1 MTKKTTL
8 KKTSTGSVLAEIA
21 ITGMQEK
28 KAKSIVKIDLRNLNM
43 SVADFFVICHAE
55 SDKQID
61 AIADSVEEEIRKA
74 TGEKPFSREGFQL
87 SEWIILDYVDVVVH
101 IFNREKRAYYD
112 LEDLWSDGVHTSYAD
127 EN

>member
-1 MTKKTTL
+1 ML
-8 KKTSTGSVLAEIA
+8 KKAESGNILAEIA
-21 ITGMQEK
+21 VKGMQEK
-28 KAKSIVKIDLRNLNM
+28 KAKSIVKIDLRKLNL

-61 AIADSVEEEIRKA
+61 AIADSVEDEIRNA

-87 SEWIILDYVDVVVH
+87 SDWIILDYGDVVVH
-101 IFNREKRAYYD
+101 IFNREKRGYYD
-112 LEDLWSDGVHTSYAD
+112 LEDLWSDGIQTHYED

>member
-1 MTKKTTL
+1 ML
-8 KKTSTGSVLAEIA
+8 KKAESGNILAEIVVK
-21 ITGMQEK
+21 GMQEK
-28 KAKSIVKIDLRNLNM
+28 KAKSIVKIDLRKLNL

-61 AIADSVEEEIRKA
+61 AIADSVEDEIRNA

-87 SEWIILDYVDVVVH
+87 SEWIILDYGDVVVH
-101 IFNREKRAYYD
+101 IFNREKRGYYD
-112 LEDLWSDGVHTSYAD
+112 LEDLWSDGIQTHYED

>member
-1 MTKKTTL
+1 ML
-8 KKTSTGSVLAEIA
+8 KKAESGNILAEIA
-21 ITGMQEK
+21 VKGMQEK
-28 KAKSIVKIDLRNLNM
+28 KAKSIVKIDLRKLNL

-61 AIADSVEEEIRKA
+61 AIADSVEDEIRNA

-87 SEWIILDYVDVVVH
+87 SEWIILDYGDVVVH
-101 IFNREKRAYYD
+101 IFNREKRGYYD
-112 LEDLWSDGVHTSYAD
+112 LEDLWSDGIQTPYKD

>member
-1 MTKKTTL
+1 MIPKKAE
-8 KKTSTGSVLAEIA
+8 SGAILAEIA
-21 ITGMQEK
+21 VKGMQEK
-28 KAKSIVKIDLRNLNM
+28 KAKSIVKIDLRKLNL
-43 SVADFFVICHAE
+43 SIADFFVICHAE

-87 SEWIILDYVDVVVH
+87 SDWIILDYIDVVVH
-101 IFNREKRAYYD
+101 IFNREKRNFYD
-112 LEDLWSDGVHTSYAD
+112 LEDLWSDGIQKHYVD

>member
-1 MTKKTTL
+1 ML
-8 KKTSTGSVLAEIA
+8 KKAESGNILAEIA
-21 ITGMQEK
+21 VKGMQEK
-28 KAKSIVKIDLRNLNM
+28 KAKSIVKIDLRKLNL

-61 AIADSVEEEIRKA
+61 AIADSVEDEIRNA

-87 SEWIILDYVDVVVH
+87 SEWIILDYGDVGVH
-101 IFNREKRAYYD
+101 IFNREKRGYYD
-112 LEDLWSDGVHTSYAD
+112 LEDLWNDGIQTHYED

>member
-1 MTKKTTL
+1 MTL
-8 KKTSTGSVLAEIA
+8 KKADSGAILAEIA
-21 ITGMQEK
+21 VKGMQEK
-28 KAKSIVKIDLRNLNM
+28 KAKSIVKIDLRKLNL
-43 SVADFFVICHAE
+43 SIADFFVICHAE

-101 IFNREKRAYYD
+101 IFNREKRGFYD
-112 LEDLWSDGVHTSYAD
+112 LEDLWSDGSQKEYED
-127 EN
+127 MG

>member
-1 MTKKTTL
+1 MIPKKAE
-8 KKTSTGSVLAEIA
+8 SGAILAEIA
-21 ITGMQEK
+21 VKGMQEK
-28 KAKSIVKIDLRNLNM
+28 KAKSIVKIDLRKLNL
-43 SVADFFVICHAE
+43 SIADFFVICHAE

-87 SEWIILDYVDVVVH
+87 SDWIILDYIDVVVH
-101 IFNREKRAYYD
+101 IFNREKRNFYD
-112 LEDLWSDGVHTSYAD
+112 LEDLWSDGIQKHYAD

>member
-1 MTKKTTL
+1 MTL
-8 KKTSTGSVLAEIA
+8 KKADSGAILAEIA
-21 ITGMQEK
+21 VKGMQEK
-28 KAKSIVKIDLRNLNM
+28 KAKSIVKIDLRKLNL
-43 SVADFFVICHAE
+43 SIADFFVICHAE

-101 IFNREKRAYYD
+101 IFNREKRGFYD
-112 LEDLWSDGVHTSYAD
+112 LEDLWSDGIQKEYED
-127 EN
+127 MG

>member
-1 MTKKTTL
+1 ML
-8 KKTSTGSVLAEIA
+8 KKAESGNILAEIA
-21 ITGMQEK
+21 VKGMQEK
-28 KAKSIVKIDLRNLNM
+28 KAKSIVKIDLRKLNL

-61 AIADSVEEEIRKA
+61 AIADSVEDEIRNA

-87 SEWIILDYVDVVVH
+87 SEWIILDYGDVVVH
-101 IFNREKRAYYD
+101 IFNREKRGYYD
-112 LEDLWSDGVHTSYAD
+112 LEDLWSDGIQTHYED

>member
-1 MTKKTTL
+1 LKL
-8 KKTSTGSVLAEIA
+8 KKTDTGSILAEIA
-21 ITGMQEK
+21 VKGMQEK
-28 KAKSIVKIDLRNLNM
+28 KAKSIVKIDLRKLNL
-43 SVADFFVICHAE
+43 SIADYFVICHAE

-87 SEWIILDYVDVVVH
+87 SDWIILDYVDVVVH
-101 IFNREKRAYYD
+101 IFNREKRGFYD
-112 LEDLWSDGVHTSYAD
+112 LEDLWSDGEKKSYFD